1 MLRGVI
7 GSRVAPVV
15 LSIGGAAL
23 VALHMWRRRLSA
35 AAATKPLI
43 LFDVDGTLAVPA
55 QKASEE
61 MLELLAT
68 LRSRGYLVGI
78 VGAGDYHKQEGQLGG
93 PNLRER
99 LDYCFSENGVHAF
112 HGTQLLHCKSIVEQ
126 LGPARWAEFEAG
138 LAAIQA
144 SVHAEA
150 EGLLRQACG
159 DAAATLDTRGTFL
172 ERRQC
177 TINICIIGRTPGLTR
192 EQRAAFD
199 AADRAAGL
207 RVRR

>member
-23 VALHMWRRRLSA
+23 VALHVWRRRLSA
-35 AAATKPLI
+35 AAAKPLI

-78 VGAGDYHKQEGQLGG
+78 VGAGDYDKQEGQLGG